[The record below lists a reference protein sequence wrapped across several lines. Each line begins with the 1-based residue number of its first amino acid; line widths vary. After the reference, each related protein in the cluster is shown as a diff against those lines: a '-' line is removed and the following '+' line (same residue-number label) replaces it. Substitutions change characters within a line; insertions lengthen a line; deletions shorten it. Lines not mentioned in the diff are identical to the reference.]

1 MANIRSA
8 IKRHRQSLR
17 RRERNQA
24 QRTAARSAVRKARE
38 LIEAGSGE
46 AAEAVRAAAS
56 VLDRAGRRG
65 TIHRN
70 NAARRKSRLMRQL
83 NSAGAPKAETAAPK
97 RGRAPTRS
105 RAKKS

>member
-1 MANIRSA
+1 MPHPKSA

-17 RRERNQA
+17 RRERNQG

-38 LIEAGSGE
+38 LITAGPRDE
-46 AAEAVRAAAS
+46 AAAAVNAAAA
-56 VLDRAGRRG
+56 VLDRAAQKG
-65 TIHRN
+65 ILHPN

-83 NSAGAPKAETAAPK
+83 NKAQAPAVEEPP
-97 RGRAPTRS
+97 RRRLRAP